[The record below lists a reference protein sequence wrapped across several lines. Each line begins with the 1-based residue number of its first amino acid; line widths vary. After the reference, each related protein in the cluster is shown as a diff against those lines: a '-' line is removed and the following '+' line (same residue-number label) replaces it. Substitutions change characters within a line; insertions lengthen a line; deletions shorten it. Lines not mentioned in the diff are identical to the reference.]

1 MSAKQ
6 DYFEDEFMI
15 EKFPNDEE
23 RDAVASLF
31 CDFKTEIYD
40 FEADKNVLD
49 DNKEVTNCIHMYRYF
64 KRAVSDLNSGS
75 PVTDYT
81 ILDFPDKGLLVD
93 GAVIFYLISNG
104 LLQLRNQLDYNDSG
118 LTIALFNKTGLYQ
131 GWLQMFLNMYL
142 SNKKSFKD
150 DVIARQANSGFQG
163 VGSEFGW
170 YNGWYDLW
178 D

>member
-49 DNKEVTNCIHMYRYF
+49 DNKEVTSCIHMYRYF
-64 KRAVSDLNSGS
+64 KRAKKDLSH
-75 PVTDYT
+75 
-81 ILDFPDKGLLVD
+81 L
-93 GAVIFYLISNG
+93 
-104 LLQLRNQLDYNDSG
+104 
-118 LTIALFNKTGLYQ
+118 
-131 GWLQMFLNMYL
+131 
-142 SNKKSFKD
+142 
-150 DVIARQANSGFQG
+150 
-163 VGSEFGW
+163 
-170 YNGWYDLW
+170 
-178 D
+178 